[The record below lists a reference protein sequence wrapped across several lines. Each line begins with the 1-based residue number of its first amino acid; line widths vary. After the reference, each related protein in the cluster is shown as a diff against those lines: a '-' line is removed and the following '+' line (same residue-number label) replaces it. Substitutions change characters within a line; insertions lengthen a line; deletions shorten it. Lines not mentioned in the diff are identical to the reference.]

1 MGNWVGRYKDLV
13 RPSEDHKEIRHR
25 TSPNSLSVK
34 VRMTTTQLKEL
45 MAQVDMMNMAKDRNS
60 EELGRVILQEC
71 LEGRLTACIVAA
83 AAEHHGDQVSKYA
96 RSNWMLS
103 TICEGKEEQH
113 EHSL

>member
-13 RPSEDHKEIRHR
+13 HPSEDHKEIRHR
-25 TSPNSLSVK
+25 TSPNSLTVK

-71 LEGRLTACIVAA
+71 LEGRLTAGIVAA
-83 AAEHHGDQVSKYA
+83 AAENHGDQVSKYA
-96 RSNWMLS
+96 RGNWMLS